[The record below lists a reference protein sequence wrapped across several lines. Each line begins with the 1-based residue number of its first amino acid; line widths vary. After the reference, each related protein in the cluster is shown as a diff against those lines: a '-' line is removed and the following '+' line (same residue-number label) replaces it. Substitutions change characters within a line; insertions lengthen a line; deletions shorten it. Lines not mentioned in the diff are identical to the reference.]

1 MRGSQWLAPP
11 GGGAKLAEVRGMG
24 LGAGVTTGG
33 LLGTVLGRGV
43 GWVPGPD
50 GNRSIG
56 GVVGSE
62 G

>member
-1 MRGSQWLAPP
+1 
-11 GGGAKLAEVRGMG
+11 MG